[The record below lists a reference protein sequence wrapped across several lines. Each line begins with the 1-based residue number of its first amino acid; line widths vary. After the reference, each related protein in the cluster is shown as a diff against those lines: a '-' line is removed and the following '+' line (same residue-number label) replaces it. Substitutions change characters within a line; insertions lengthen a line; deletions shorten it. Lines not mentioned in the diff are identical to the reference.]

1 MESQK
6 VYTLWQWGFLNSIYI
21 AIVEPWNIGRYRKD
35 KDIIK
40 IYFDTYPVLYRRG
53 LLNLNKFT

>member
-21 AIVEPWNIGRYRKD
+21 AIVYPWNIGGYRED
-35 KDIIK
+35 KDYYQDI
-40 IYFDTYPVLYRRG
+40 F
-53 LLNLNKFT
+53 